1 MKTDDFQWHPIL
13 ENVDAGEHLRCG
25 AVNVARVLP
34 HNSRGEWTATVN
46 LHKAGTDQRSSN
58 FYSKGEARA
67 AVDEWLRSV
76 VLVSSFFP

>member
-1 MKTDDFQWHPIL
+1 MKTEDFSWHPIL
-13 ENVDAGEHLRCG
+13 ADVDTGEHLRCG

-34 HNSRGEWTATVN
+34 FHARGEWTATVN
-46 LHKAGTDQRSSN
+46 LHKASTEHRSSN